1 MVIKD
6 KETIERKRGSKFTL
20 GPDIDAKIH
29 ELMDQVA
36 EEAGI
41 NEEEYKLDKVWMREL
56 CTAVLKLIPDKVEL
70 GDLKIFTKAA
80 REMRYAFKVF
90 AKYQGKPKVSM
101 FGSART
107 PPDSPAAN
115 AAREFARLI
124 VKEGYMVITGAASGI
139 MFAGNEGAGRENSFG
154 LNVRLLFEQEPNVI
168 VTEDPKLI
176 TFNYFFTR
184 KLFFMK
190 EAAAVVLCPGGF
202 GTQDEGFEALTLM
215 QTGKNPVVPIVM
227 LEEPGGKHWELW
239 WKYIKEEMIEH
250 RMIDMADQDLFLI
263 TQSPQEAVKEII
275 KFYKNYHS
283 MRFIKDDL
291 IIRTKKKVD
300 KQLLKRLNMEFHDI
314 IEGEMEPCESF
325 PEEGNNFPNLHRI
338 KFRFN
343 KTSFSRLRHLIN
355 VLNGFPP
362 YRQA

>member
-6 KETIERKRGSKFTL
+6 KETINRKKRRPFTL
-20 GPDIDAKIH
+20 GDDIDAKIH
-29 ELMDQVA
+29 ELMDHVA
-36 EEAGI
+36 KEVGL

-56 CTAVLKLIPDKVEL
+56 YTAALKLIPDKVDL

-90 AKYQGKPKVSM
+90 SKYRGKPKVSM

-107 PPDSPAAN
+107 PPDAPSAN
-115 AAREFARLI
+115 AAREFAKRI
-124 VKEGYMVITGAASGI
+124 VKEGYMVITGAANGI
-139 MFAGNEGAGRENSFG
+139 MFAGNEGAGRANSFG

-215 QTGKNPVVPIVM
+215 QTGKNPLIPIVM
-227 LEEPGGKHWELW
+227 LEEPGGNHWELW
-239 WKYIKEEMIEH
+239 WKFVKEGMLEH
-250 RMIDMADQDLFLI
+250 RMIDMGDQDLFLI
-263 TQSPQEAVKEII
+263 TQSPQEAVKEITT
-275 KFYKNYHS
+275 FYKNYHS
-283 MRFIKDDL
+283 MRFVKDDL
-291 IIRTKKKVD
+291 IIRTKKKVG
-300 KQLLKRLNMEFHDI
+300 KPLLKRLNMEFHDI
-314 IEGEMEPCESF
+314 VEGEIEPCSPF
-325 PEEGNNFPNLHRI
+325 SEEGNDFPNLHRI

-355 VLNGFPP
+355 VLNGLPP
-362 YRQA
+362 YRQV